1 MEVLEIA
8 LDGRTSSERNMVRVK
23 GGSIISSNPNCTS
36 MRSGVLNLKGSPF
49 TFSSENSFVS
59 FGCNIIATITETG
72 QQVVGCKSRCNTS
85 LLNGARNS
93 SSGFNHCTSS
103 IPYGIKVFNVDFAS
117 TDNKVLEGCNYAFL
131 SDNSR
136 PEIESFYTL
145 GKLGFVPV
153 VLDWQI
159 YNWTNGWREMLD
171 SSKNRQDFHCDFVY
185 HSSSFCYYG
194 SIDDF
199 VDNLISNQCPE
210 DISLLKC
217 NCAKD
222 TKEILIFPPD
232 VKVNVP
238 YLLVS
243 ILSIQ

>member
-23 GGSIISSNPNCTS
+23 GGSIISSNPNCT
-36 MRSGVLNLKGSPF
+36 RSPF

-85 LLNGARNS
+85 LLNGA
-93 SSGFNHCTSS
+93 H
-103 IPYGIKVFNVDFAS
+103 FAS

-136 PEIESFYTL
+136 PEIESFNTL
-145 GKLGFVPV
+145 EKLGFVPV

-159 YNWTNGWREMLD
+159 YTGPMVGVRCLIPPKIDET
-171 SSKNRQDFHCDFVY
+171 SIVIF
-185 HSSSFCYYG
+185 SSFCYYG

-199 VDNLISNQCPE
+199 VDNFISNQCPE
-210 DISLLKC
+210 DISSLKC
-217 NCAKD
+217 NCAGGYEGNPYLSAGCEETMK
-222 TKEILIFPPD
+222 LMSFD
-232 VKVNVP
+232 VKGATS
-238 YLLVS
+238 LLDLEN
-243 ILSIQ
+243 I